1 MRLSE
6 WLKPPRNLLAVLVAI
21 TLAAVLTLTWLGWRL
36 LEQERALEAQRNQ
49 ERLDIAAD
57 RAVAA
62 FRGELAILNGRLDE
76 WATDPR
82 AAPPDEVTV
91 LAIGSDRFSA
101 RPPQRLP
108 YYPFASDAPEA
119 PLESFSAAEALEFR
133 GEHVNEAAA
142 AYRRLA
148 MTQSAPVRA
157 GALLR
162 LGRVLRKTGDL
173 PASLPVYRQLGRM
186 SGVAVSGVPAD
197 LLGIHAQCEVLE
209 KLGTGADLA
218 RTAQGFARSL
228 RERQWCLT
236 RGQFEFYRSEAN
248 RFLRA
253 EGVGTEGIAEA
264 EAAETFWQAWKSAP
278 AAKGEQ
284 VLWVGTRPALAIWK
298 SLGAQPAAL
307 LVGPEYM
314 LKRASAGDRFRVAL
328 ADGEGRVVAGA
339 GKPGGRAVMRS
350 AAETRLPWTVQ
361 VSSVEQAVPQNAAP
375 QRRLVV
381 VGLSVVLLLL
391 VAGSYFVGRAIRIE
405 AEVLRLQSEF
415 VAAVS
420 HEFRTPVA
428 TIRQLGEMLEM
439 GRIEAAERRQQYY
452 ELIVGE
458 SRRLQRLVETLLNFG
473 KLEAG
478 GSRSR
483 FEAVDTAEL
492 ISTVAAG
499 FQPDAATS
507 GQQIDLSGVGA
518 GLNIQGDRDAISVA
532 LRNLIDNALK
542 YSPGRPVV
550 WVECASEGDRVA
562 IRVKDEGLG
571 VSLRERKAIFRKF
584 VRGTAAASA
593 SVRGTGV
600 GLAMVNQ
607 IAASHGGRVEI
618 ESEPGKGSTFTLWL
632 PGASRL

>member
-1 MRLSE
+1 M
-6 WLKPPRNLLAVLVAI
+6 
-21 TLAAVLTLTWLGWRL
+21 
-36 LEQERALEAQRNQ
+36 
-49 ERLDIAAD
+49 
-57 RAVAA
+57 
-62 FRGELAILNGRLDE
+62 
-76 WATDPR
+76 
-82 AAPPDEVTV
+82 
-91 LAIGSDRFSA
+91 
-101 RPPQRLP
+101 
-108 YYPFASDAPEA
+108 
-119 PLESFSAAEALEFR
+119 
-133 GEHVNEAAA
+133 
-142 AYRRLA
+142 
-148 MTQSAPVRA
+148 
-157 GALLR
+157 
-162 LGRVLRKTGDL
+162 
-173 PASLPVYRQLGRM
+173 
-186 SGVAVSGVPAD
+186 
-197 LLGIHAQCEVLE
+197 
-209 KLGTGADLA
+209 
-218 RTAQGFARSL
+218 
-228 RERQWCLT
+228 
-236 RGQFEFYRSEAN
+236 
-248 RFLRA
+248 
-253 EGVGTEGIAEA
+253 
-264 EAAETFWQAWKSAP
+264 
-278 AAKGEQ
+278 
-284 VLWVGTRPALAIWK
+284 
-298 SLGAQPAAL
+298 
-307 LVGPEYM
+307 
-314 LKRASAGDRFRVAL
+314 
-328 ADGEGRVVAGA
+328 
-339 GKPGGRAVMRS
+339 
-350 AAETRLPWTVQ
+350 
-361 VSSVEQAVPQNAAP
+361 
-375 QRRLVV
+375 
-381 VGLSVVLLLL
+381 GLSVVLLLL